1 MGRIAAEQGDHVI
14 VTSDNPRSEPPRAI
28 IDEITPGVEAGAAGR
43 PLTFEIE
50 PDRRRAIGL
59 AVGAAAPGDLVL
71 IAGKG
76 HESYQE
82 VAGVRHA
89 FDDRQIVRE
98 ALRASRATAGARD
111 PGRLETG
118 GTGAS

>member
-1 MGRIAAEQGDHVI
+1 VI

-28 IDEITPGVEAGAAGR
+28 IDEITPGVDTGAAR
-43 PLTFEIE
+43 RAVTVEIE

-89 FDDRQIVRE
+89 FDDRQIARE
-98 ALRASRATAGARD
+98 SLRASRAAAS
-111 PGRLETG
+111 G
-118 GTGAS
+118 GTLAP